1 MRLCCLPDR
10 LPPNL
15 PCKEQGRAGW
25 GPQMSRLNMCLGTR
39 AQSVAAVG
47 LSLGKEKPV
56 TTASGFM
63 TGLKRGPVGSRG
75 LAGP

>member
-1 MRLCCLPDR
+1 
-10 LPPNL
+10 
-15 PCKEQGRAGW
+15 
-25 GPQMSRLNMCLGTR
+25 MSRLNMCLGTR